1 MAPRAEPADDGL
13 PHVDYGPQL
22 NIVFWLLCVLSGIFL
37 GLRVYCK
44 VYRGRKMWWDDYVLI
59 ASWVGATAPPCMS
72 VRPRG
77 TKLTLPHRSPS

>member
-1 MAPRAEPADDGL
+1 MGVTWMAPRAEPADDGL

-59 ASWVGATAPPCMS
+59 ASWVGALPRMPEHPPS
-72 VRPRG
+72 E
-77 TKLTLPHRSPS
+77 TLN